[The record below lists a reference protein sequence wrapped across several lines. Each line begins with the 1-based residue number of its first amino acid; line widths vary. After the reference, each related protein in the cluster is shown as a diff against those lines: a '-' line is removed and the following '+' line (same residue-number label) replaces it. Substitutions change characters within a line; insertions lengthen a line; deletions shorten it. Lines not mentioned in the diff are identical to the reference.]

1 MAVIL
6 QGSQSELILTRSGT
20 LSLNN
25 EGTASLSREYSCATS
40 YEATADAALAI
51 DSAPISYTLP
61 TGVSNLICNSS
72 TKERANGITT
82 YSVTY
87 IGVTNQVYRTLY
99 GTAILSYTK
108 SITTGTVT
116 TQYTGTY
123 AAPTVT
129 TYFVSSSGG
138 YVPLAP
144 SSVYDIR
151 VLESYI
157 DGDPGSPPSLTKTW
171 LLSSLKSTQ
180 VGTYY
185 IIEATGT
192 KTVTG

>member
-1 MAVIL
+1 MAVTL

-61 TGVSNLICNSS
+61 TGVYNLVCNSS

-82 YSVTY
+82 YSVNY
-87 IGVTNQVYRTLY
+87 IGVTNQVYRALY
-99 GTAILSYTK
+99 GTSILSYST
-108 SITTGTVT
+108 SITSAGVT
-116 TQYTGTY
+116 DQYTGTY

-129 TYFVSSSGG
+129 NYFISSSGG
-138 YVPLAP
+138 FVPTTP
-144 SSVYDIR
+144 SSGYDVRILTSFVNGVAGSEPTLTTAW
-151 VLESYI
+151 VLT
-157 DGDPGSPPSLTKTW
+157 G
-171 LLSSLKSTQ
+171 LKSTQ
-180 VGTYY
+180 IGTYY
-185 IIEATGT
+185 VIEAVGT
-192 KTVTG
+192 KMVTG